1 MNIHYTTVSTTQYT
15 LYQSLRQQGQ
25 PPPPFPPLLQKTQ
38 TFLPAYM
45 YFVVYHQF
53 PHGASPQEGRGRGRV
68 NDFRLIFGQF
78 ILTFEAEANVTHI

>member
-1 MNIHYTTVSTTQYT
+1 M

-25 PPPPFPPLLQKTQ
+25 PPPFPPLPQKKQ

-53 PHGASPQEGRGRGRV
+53 PHGASPQEERGRGWV